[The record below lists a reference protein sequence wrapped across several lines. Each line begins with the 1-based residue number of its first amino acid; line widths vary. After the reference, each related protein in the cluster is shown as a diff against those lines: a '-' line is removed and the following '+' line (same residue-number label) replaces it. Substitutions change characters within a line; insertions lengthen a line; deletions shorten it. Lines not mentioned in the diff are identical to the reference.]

1 MKQKNIISAL
11 LASCVFLLLGG
22 SCWAN
27 VPAPPVNQQIGIGD
41 AIFNNLSDDDCRQCH
56 DTGGTANSDRHHLLY
71 GEPIPGGSVVPYPDS
86 DNDGTPD
93 STYGCLN
100 CHREEVVGG
109 VITIT
114 VETNCVACH
123 VQIPGEA
130 SIHHLTGTAQ
140 GTNSPLGDPAVG
152 DCTPCHGTLVDDIGD
167 SHVIPSYAPSLVT
180 PSPSDGNGLPLNS
193 RGNGA
198 GACDYCHDSGTD
210 AATGIQVSSNYDTH
224 HNTGVF
230 IDAETGN
237 TVDSRCLWC
246 HNFSQTNFRQCE
258 GCHGYESLHNIQV
271 DSPNSA
277 NPGVIV
283 VGGETAGYGHI
294 GRDAGADDS
303 DCWGCHGFAQ
313 ASAAVGSGPVTPFIT
328 GPASLTVTAGVNS
341 QVSLSGSAFTNQIA
355 GYEWTS
361 DVRLTASN
369 GSRIT
374 LTPENIS
381 QATLMVTI
389 PGTTPPGTYK
399 MQAVKASYTAS
410 NPVALIIKPAVVIT
424 DTRCTNGMLIVDGSG
439 FGDEPPAGAG
449 KFINCKLAG
458 VPVEIISWSD
468 TQIVAAAPVCSDAVT
483 VNALY
488 GSASFGV
495 PACAGN
501 FDADQDVD
509 GSDVSSFNENFGRI
523 GHINPCTS
531 SHLCKGDF
539 DCDGDVDGSDAA
551 GFKKDFGKGDGNS
564 PCAQVAHGMCGY

>member
-1 MKQKNIISAL
+1 MLTSAVCLL
-11 LASCVFLLLGG
+11 LAG

-27 VPAPPVNQQIGIGD
+27 VPAPPVNQQIGIDD
-41 AIFNNLSDDDCRQCH
+41 AIFNNLSQDDCRVCH
-56 DTGGTANSDRHHLLY
+56 DTGGTSNSDLHHLLY

-86 DNDGTPD
+86 DNDGVPD

-100 CHREEVVGG
+100 CHQQTVVGG

-114 VETNCVACH
+114 VETNCVVCH

-130 SIHHLTGTAQ
+130 SVHHLTGTAQ
-140 GTNSPLGDPAVG
+140 GTNSPLGDPAIG

-167 SHVIPSYAPSLVT
+167 SHVIPSYDPSLVT

-198 GACDYCHDSGTD
+198 GACNYCHDSGTD
-210 AATGIQVSSNYDTH
+210 TSSGVQVSNNYDAH

-246 HNFSQTNFRQCE
+246 HDFSQTDFRQCE

-277 NPGVIV
+277 NPGTIV

-313 ASAAVGSGPVTPFIT
+313 ASAATGSGPVTPFIA
-328 GPASLTVTAGVNS
+328 GPPSLTVTAGVSS
-341 QVSLSGSAFTNQIA
+341 QVSLSGSAFTNLVA

-361 DVRLTASN
+361 DLLLTASH
-369 GSRIT
+369 GST
-374 LTPENIS
+374 LALTPDSIS
-381 QATLMVTI
+381 QGSLTVTI
-389 PGTTPPGTYK
+389 PGTMAAGKYTLR
-399 MQAVKASYTAS
+399 AVKAPYAAS
-410 NPVALIIKPAVVIT
+410 NPVAVMIKPAVVIT
-424 DTRCTNGMLIVDGSG
+424 ETTCTDGMLTVTGSG
-439 FGDEPPAGAG
+439 FGDEPPAGAA

-468 TQIVAAAPVCSDAVT
+468 TRIVAAVQVCSNAVT
-483 VNALY
+483 VNSLF
-488 GSASFGV
+488 GSAAFGV

-509 GSDVSSFNENFGRI
+509 GSDVSTFNRGFGRTAR
-523 GHINPCTS
+523 INPCAS
-531 SHLCKGDF
+531 GNPCQGDF

-551 GFKKDFGKGDGNS
+551 GFKGDFGKGEGNN
-564 PCAQVAHGMCGY
+564 PCAQVTHGVCGY